1 MKMSIRMNEPQ
12 IRKGRKTGS
21 LLGFVAAGLSAFG
34 KSLPKPGT
42 SDLKKADFCAS
53 TQRMGIRFTERIRS
67 VFRFRWLK
75 KL

>member
-1 MKMSIRMNEPQ
+1 MNIRINEQ
-12 IRKGRKTGS
+12 EIRKRSKAGS
-21 LLGFVAAGLSAFG
+21 LLGFIAVSLSAFA

-53 TQRMGIRFTERIRS
+53 TQRLGIRFTERIRS